1 MASVRKNH
9 TTEFKTKV
17 AIAAIR
23 QRKTTNELTTEYSVH
38 ATQINLWKKQAL
50 AAIPGAFSGK
60 QENQQRDIDE
70 LHRQIG
76 QLIAE
81 RDWVKVRIAAILGN
95 SNHNHARKTSCP
107 SFPYNAP

>member
-1 MASVRKNH
+1 MANVRKNH

-17 AIAAIR
+17 AVEAIR
-23 QRKTTNELTTEYSVH
+23 QQKTVNELTSEYGVH

-50 AAIPGAFSGK
+50 AVIPEAFSGK
-60 QENQQRDIDE
+60 REKARGNQQQDIDE

-81 RDWVKVRIAAILGN
+81 RDWLKKKSSA
-95 SNHNHARKTSCP
+95 SH
-107 SFPYNAP
+107 